1 MELIP
6 RACPICG
13 STDESSVFAAADF
26 DFARLDTFAFASRKL
41 PEYMHYRLLSCP
53 TCDLLYA
60 SPVPRAEDLAGS
72 YSDADFDSAVEA
84 RYAAMTYGSYLPE
97 IKRRLPDLQGTL
109 DIGTGDGAFLEQL
122 LDQGFTGVAGIEP
135 SKAPIAAASSKV
147 KHLIREEIFQGD
159 NFPAESMSL
168 INCFQT
174 LEHLPD
180 PLAMGKSAYAM
191 LKKGGAVFFVCHNRR
206 AASARILGLK
216 SPIFDIEHLQLFSP
230 KSARSLLERCG
241 FTDIAVHPIIN
252 RYPLHYW
259 LKLFPLPN
267 QVKTYLLALLQNYP
281 LGRLPIPF
289 PVGNLAII
297 GYKPQ

>member
-1 MELIP
+1 MELIS
-6 RACPICG
+6 RACPVCG
-13 STDESSVFAAADF
+13 SIDETNVFAAADF
-26 DFARLDTFAFASRKL
+26 DFTRLDQFAFASRKI

-84 RYAAMTYGSYLPE
+84 RYAAMTYSSYLSE
-97 IKRRLPDLQGTL
+97 IKQRLPDLQGAL

-122 LDQGFTGVAGIEP
+122 LEQGFTDVAGIEP
-135 SKAPIAAASSKV
+135 SKAPIAAASTKV
-147 KHLIREEIFQGD
+147 KQLIREGIFQGD
-159 NFPAESMSL
+159 DFPAASLSL
-168 INCFQT
+168 ITCFQT

-230 KSARSLLERCG
+230 ASARFLLEQSG
-241 FTDIAVHPIIN
+241 FTDITVQPIIN

-267 QVKTYLLALLQNYP
+267 RIKSNLLAVLQNHP

-289 PVGNLAII
+289 PVGNLAAI
-297 GYKPQ
+297 GYKPR